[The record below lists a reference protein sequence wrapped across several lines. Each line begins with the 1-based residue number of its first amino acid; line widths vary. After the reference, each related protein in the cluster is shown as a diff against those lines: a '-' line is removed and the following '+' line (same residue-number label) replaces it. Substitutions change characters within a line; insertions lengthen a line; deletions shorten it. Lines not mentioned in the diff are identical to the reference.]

1 MESMNGTVTSLLA
14 QNIRYLRKRQELSQ
28 EELAMRIGLNRGNIA
43 SYENG
48 TAEPK
53 ICNLLKFAQIFSI
66 SITDLTQK
74 DLSKAR
80 LYQTAQDSYQSST
93 RPLFEDTAAIF
104 DDFVAY
110 AEELHT
116 VIESLH
122 TCHQFKFRTVTD
134 LPKEMQVLNS
144 NFEQMY
150 DLASQ
155 ALLRHQELL
164 EFIKC
169 RVKWLFVNIFY
180 KRSVNLSGWQYVGLK
195 AAIFCYFYCH
205 YGK

>member
-1 MESMNGTVTSLLA
+1 MESMNGNVTSLLP

-28 EELAMRIGLNRGNIA
+28 EELAIRIGLNRGNIA

-53 ICNLLKFAQIFSI
+53 ICNLLKLAQIFSI
-66 SITDLTQK
+66 PITDLTQK
-74 DLSKAR
+74 DLSHDE
-80 LYQTAQDSYQSST
+80 LYEAAHSAYQSST
-93 RPLFEDTAAIF
+93 RPLFDDTTAIF
-104 DDFVAY
+104 DDFVESS
-110 AEELHT
+110 EELRR

-122 TCHQFKFRTVTD
+122 TCHHFKVKSSGE
-134 LPKEMQVLNS
+134 LSKEMQVMNS

-150 DLASQ
+150 ELASQ

-169 RVKWLFVNIFY
+169 RVK
-180 KRSVNLSGWQYVGLK
+180 
-195 AAIFCYFYCH
+195 
-205 YGK
+205 

>member
-1 MESMNGTVTSLLA
+1 MESLNATTVSLLS

-28 EELAMRIGLNRGNIA
+28 EELALQVGLNRGNIA

-53 ICNLLKFAQIFSI
+53 ICNLLKIAQIFGI

-74 DLSKAR
+74 E
-80 LYQTAQDSYQSST
+80 LYNNALYEMAHEAYQSSA
-93 RPLFEDTAAIF
+93 RPLFEDAAAIL
-104 DDFVAY
+104 DDFIERS
-110 AEELHT
+110 EELRR

-122 TCHQFKFRTVTD
+122 TCHQFKVKSSGE
-134 LPKEMQVLNS
+134 LSKEMLVMNS

-150 DLASQ
+150 ELASQ
-155 ALLRHQELL
+155 ALLSHQDLL

-169 RVKWLFVNIFY
+169 RVK
-180 KRSVNLSGWQYVGLK
+180 
-195 AAIFCYFYCH
+195 
-205 YGK
+205 

>member
-1 MESMNGTVTSLLA
+1 MEALNGTAVNLLS

-28 EELAMRIGLNRGNIA
+28 EELALRIGLNRGNIA

-53 ICNLLKFAQIFSI
+53 ICNLLKFAQIFNI
-66 SITDLTQK
+66 PITDLTQK
-74 DLSKAR
+74 DLSHNE
-80 LYQTAQDSYQSST
+80 LYQAAHHAYQSST
-93 RPLFEDTAAIF
+93 RPLFDDTTAIF
-104 DDFVAY
+104 DDFVAES
-110 AEELHT
+110 EELRT

-122 TCHQFKFRTVTD
+122 TCHQFKFKASSE
-134 LPKEMQVLNS
+134 LPKEMQVMNS

-169 RVKWLFVNIFY
+169 RVK
-180 KRSVNLSGWQYVGLK
+180 
-195 AAIFCYFYCH
+195 
-205 YGK
+205 